1 MSKSGSSARSEEQ
14 PEPATVPAAAR
25 QQKHLDEADTNI
37 QVIIRCRRRSERE
50 IQDNSPIIV
59 NSKGAKSNQVSI
71 ETTAPSSTLGVV
83 QLPPVRTYPFDLVYG
98 PEADQAMIYHDVVGP
113 MLEQV
118 LEGYNCTLFAYG
130 QTGTGKT

>member
-1 MSKSGSSARSEEQ
+1 MSSTRSAEDH
-14 PEPATVPAAAR
+14 PEPVVPN
-25 QQKHLDEADTNI
+25 KHHKYSDEADTNI
-37 QVIIRCRRRSERE
+37 QVIIRCRSRSERE
-50 IQDNSPIIV
+50 VQDNSPIIV
-59 NSKGAKSNQVSI
+59 TSAGAKSNQVSI
-71 ETTAPSSTLGVV
+71 ETTAAPSTLGVP

-98 PEADQAMIYHDVVGP
+98 PQADQAMIYHDVVGP